1 MGQRGEVA
9 RIVVFRRSPLDLLRL
24 LNNFD
29 GPNLMSS
36 SDPDPQPEPFNQPLA
51 PLLIKEEEKSRRKS
65 RPKAVMAEL
74 PDATSVDGSQ
84 GVGSGA
90 GGSSVLAKVERLA
103 RPGADEGKVVPRWK
117 FWKRSRKRE
126 EEIDT
131 LRRGATEM
139 VDLMRSIRDH
149 LEGGHADR
157 DGILKSL
164 SPLPT
169 AVESLKSMSDRQ
181 AETGRTLEGLH
192 KTLEQRANRDGLLL
206 KSLNRMGTTMSH
218 VEDTFGKLDRTL
230 LGMDQS
236 NQNTARNMELLG
248 DRMADTGQFMN
259 ESFAQLRDAE
269 REFTNYIS
277 QSARRSG
284 IAMVAVCSLLVLS
297 VVAVGFMFRENRNL
311 LAAVQQNGALVV
323 QVPAR
328 GEGSE
333 TGHRLAGTDGV
344 VAPTEARRM
353 EELGDERDETQG
365 NPAEAEDRMIVPAQT
380 GGSILLP
387 IIEPGGDG

>member
-1 MGQRGEVA
+1 
-9 RIVVFRRSPLDLLRL
+9 
-24 LNNFD
+24 
-29 GPNLMSS
+29 MSS

-103 RPGADEGKVVPRWK
+103 RPGADEGNVVPRWK

-328 GEGSE
+328 DEGSE

-344 VAPTEARRM
+344 AAPTEARRI

>member
-1 MGQRGEVA
+1 M
-9 RIVVFRRSPLDLLRL
+9 
-24 LNNFD
+24 
-29 GPNLMSS
+29 
-36 SDPDPQPEPFNQPLA
+36 
-51 PLLIKEEEKSRRKS
+51 
-65 RPKAVMAEL
+65 
-74 PDATSVDGSQ
+74 
-84 GVGSGA
+84 
-90 GGSSVLAKVERLA
+90 
-103 RPGADEGKVVPRWK
+103 
-117 FWKRSRKRE
+117 
-126 EEIDT
+126 
-131 LRRGATEM
+131 RRGATEM

-149 LEGGHADR
+149 LEGGHTDR

-333 TGHRLAGTDGV
+333 AGHRLAGTDGV
-344 VAPTEARRM
+344 AAPTEARRM
-353 EELGDERDETQG
+353 EELGDERDETEG
-365 NPAEAEDRMIVPAQT
+365 NAAEAEDGMIVPAQT

-387 IIEPGGDG
+387 VIEPGGDG